1 MKLRLDEYYAIISEE
16 WVDIESY
23 MPEDMEEEFEK
34 FRESHTQDE
43 IYNYLENLYSHI
55 EVINNRY
62 NINDIDLEKAY
73 IDYTA
78 IIKIKDKYYSFDWHD
93 TWHWNFED
101 KVDAN
106 ADVRSRINPD
116 RSRCHLA
123 DCNNIRELLRA
134 HPIITGYYFP
144 LNHGEHR
151 ITSSKSKE
159 PDLKKHIE

>member
-23 MPEDMEEEFEK
+23 MPEDMAEEFEK

-73 IDYTA
+73 IDYIA
-78 IIKIKDKYYSFDWHD
+78 IIKINNKYYSFDWYD
-93 TWHWNFED
+93 TWYWNFED
-101 KVDAN
+101 KVDAD
-106 ADVRSRINPD
+106 ADLIEVIPK
-116 RSRCHLA
+116 
-123 DCNNIRELLRA
+123 EVT
-134 HPIITGYYFP
+134 ITKY
-144 LNHGEHR
+144 EV
-151 ITSSKSKE
+151 E
-159 PDLKKHIE
+159 